1 MLYYIYEVQI
11 MGTNETLEKLAG
23 FIDGLVAE
31 EVAQSKETLTLDRAI
46 KFILDTKVSES
57 NDVDFQKLLDL
68 TRSLA
73 EKFNFVAAADVNID
87 WVKNNTDLL
96 DGDGQYIDRD
106 DVDADWVEDHTNIL
120 DDYVKKDF
128 DDIVDY
134 VKEDCD
140 VLQFV
145 HEVTR

>member
-1 MLYYIYEVQI
+1 

-46 KFILDTKVSES
+46 KFILDTKISES

>member
-1 MLYYIYEVQI
+1 ME
-11 MGTNETLEKLAG
+11 TKETLEKLAG

-31 EVAQSKETLTLDRAI
+31 QVAQSKSEETITLDKAI
-46 KFILDTKVSES
+46 KVILDTRESEA
-57 NDVDFQKLLDL
+57 NDEDFQKLLDL
-68 TRSLA
+68 TRELA
-73 EKFNFVAAADVNID
+73 KRFDFVATADIDVD
-87 WVKNNTDLL
+87 WVKNNTELL

-106 DVDADWVEDHTNIL
+106 DVDADWVEDHTDIL
-120 DDYVKKDF
+120 DDYIKKDY
-128 DDIVDY
+128 DDIVEY

>member
-1 MLYYIYEVQI
+1 

-57 NDVDFQKLLDL
+57 IDVDFQKLLDL
-68 TRSLA
+68 TRNLA
-73 EKFNFVAAADVNID
+73 EKFNFVAAEDVNED
-87 WVKNNTDLL
+87 WVKNNTTIL

-120 DDYVKKDF
+120 DDYLKKDF
-128 DDIVDY
+128 DDIVEY

>member
-1 MLYYIYEVQI
+1 

>member
-1 MLYYIYEVQI
+1 ME
-11 MGTNETLEKLAG
+11 TKETLEKLAG

-31 EVAQSKETLTLDRAI
+31 QVAQSKSDESITLDKAI
-46 KFILDTKVSES
+46 KVILDTRESEA
-57 NDVDFQKLLDL
+57 NDEDFQKLLDL
-68 TRSLA
+68 TRELA
-73 EKFNFVAAADVNID
+73 KRFDFVAAIDVNID

-106 DVDADWVEDHTNIL
+106 DVDADWVEDHTDIL
-120 DDYVKKDF
+120 NDYIKKDY
-128 DDIVDY
+128 DDVVEY

-140 VLQFV
+140 ILQFV

>member
-1 MLYYIYEVQI
+1 

-57 NDVDFQKLLDL
+57 IDVDFQKLLDL

-73 EKFNFVAAADVNID
+73 EKFNFVAAADVNED
-87 WVKNNTDLL
+87 WIKNNTTIL

-120 DDYVKKDF
+120 DDYLKKDF
-128 DDIVDY
+128 DDIVEY

>member
-1 MLYYIYEVQI
+1 

-68 TRSLA
+68 TRILA

-128 DDIVDY
+128 DDVAEY

-145 HEVTR
+145 HEITR

>member
-1 MLYYIYEVQI
+1 ME
-11 MGTNETLEKLAG
+11 TKETLEKLAG

-31 EVAQSKETLTLDRAI
+31 QVAQSKSEETITLDKAI
-46 KFILDTKVSES
+46 KVILDTRESEA
-57 NDVDFQKLLDL
+57 NDEDFQKLLDL
-68 TRSLA
+68 TRELA
-73 EKFNFVAAADVNID
+73 KRFDFVATADVNID

-106 DVDADWVEDHTNIL
+106 DVDADWVEDHTDIL
-120 DDYVKKDF
+120 NDYIKKDY
-128 DDIVDY
+128 DDVVEY

-140 VLQFV
+140 ILQFV

>member
-1 MLYYIYEVQI
+1 ME
-11 MGTNETLEKLAG
+11 TKETLEKLAG

-31 EVAQSKETLTLDRAI
+31 QVAQSKSEETLTLDKAI
-46 KFILDTKVSES
+46 KFILNTKVSES

-68 TRSLA
+68 TRELA
-73 EKFNFVAAADVNID
+73 KKFDFVASADVDVD

>member
-1 MLYYIYEVQI
+1 ME
-11 MGTNETLEKLAG
+11 TKETLEKLAG

-31 EVAQSKETLTLDRAI
+31 QVAQSKSEETITLDKAI
-46 KFILDTKVSES
+46 KVILDTRESEA
-57 NDVDFQKLLDL
+57 NDEDFQKLLDL
-68 TRSLA
+68 TRELA
-73 EKFNFVAAADVNID
+73 KRFDFVATADIDVD
-87 WVKNNTDLL
+87 WVKNNTELL

-106 DVDADWVEDHTNIL
+106 DVDADWVEDHTDIL
-120 DDYVKKDF
+120 DNYIKKDY
-128 DDIVDY
+128 DDIVEY

>member
-1 MLYYIYEVQI
+1 MYEVQI
-11 MGTNETLEKLAG
+11 METKETLEKLAG

-31 EVAQSKETLTLDRAI
+31 QVAQSKSEETITLDKAI
-46 KFILDTKVSES
+46 KVILDTRESEA
-57 NDVDFQKLLDL
+57 NDEDFQKLLDL
-68 TRSLA
+68 TRELA
-73 EKFNFVAAADVNID
+73 KRFDFVATADIDVD
-87 WVKNNTDLL
+87 WVKNNTELL

-106 DVDADWVEDHTNIL
+106 DVDADWVEDHTDIL
-120 DDYVKKDF
+120 DDYIKKDY
-128 DDIVDY
+128 DDIVEY

>member
-1 MLYYIYEVQI
+1 MAKHEE
-11 MGTNETLEKLAG
+11 NN
-23 FIDGLVAE
+23 DRLVAE
-31 EVAQSKETLTLDRAI
+31 QDAQSKGEETLTLDKAI
-46 KFILDTKVSES
+46 KFILDTRESEA
-57 NDVDFQKLLDL
+57 NDEYFQKLLDI
-68 TRSLA
+68 TRELA
-73 EKFNFVAAADVNID
+73 KRFDFVAAIDVNID

-106 DVDADWVEDHTNIL
+106 DVDADWVEDHTDIL
-120 DDYVKKDF
+120 NDYIKKDY
-128 DDIVDY
+128 DDVVEY

>member
-1 MLYYIYEVQI
+1 ME
-11 MGTNETLEKLAG
+11 TKETLEKLAG

-31 EVAQSKETLTLDRAI
+31 QVAQSKGEETLTLDKAI
-46 KFILDTKVSES
+46 KFILDTKESEA
-57 NDVDFQKLLDL
+57 NDEDFQKLLDL
-68 TRSLA
+68 TRELA
-73 EKFNFVAAADVNID
+73 KRFDFVAAIDVNID

-106 DVDADWVEDHTNIL
+106 DVDADWVEDHTDIL
-120 DDYVKKDF
+120 NDYIKKDY
-128 DDIVDY
+128 DDVVEY

-140 VLQFV
+140 ILQFV